1 MSFNHLRVKII
12 SLAESLEDE
21 FNEREFDSGKS
32 ELLDLLDLMIHDHG
46 SIDLHYEE
54 SVRLVLDRISISDQ
68 KLDERIIKGSF
79 IMKEAVIE
87 RDWKRVDSC
96 LGLLDKLEK
105 NQINRKWGNKG
116 IYYEKS
122 VKL

>member
-79 IMKEAVIE
+79 IMKEAAIE

-96 LGLLDKLEK
+96 LGLLGKLEK
-105 NQINRKWGNKG
+105 AQINRKWGNKG

>member
-46 SIDLHYEE
+46 SIDLHYED

-68 KLDERIIKGSF
+68 KLVERIIKGSF
-79 IMKEAVIE
+79 IMKEAAIE

-96 LGLLDKLEK
+96 LGLLGKLEK
-105 NQINRKWGNKG
+105 AQINRKWGNKG